1 VLHVFKSVLSLDH
14 RSGLAEGSRSN
25 DTRLYRRCLCAVAV
39 SVKKQH
45 PAIGNRAL
53 PAYSANWWK
62 LQAHDSTHTGGTRTN
77 TRTHTGSRGHFPF
90 SIL

>member
-1 VLHVFKSVLSLDH
+1 MYVYRPIFIYCWFINVLHVFKSVLSLDP

-53 PAYSANWWK
+53 PAYSAN
-62 LQAHDSTHTGGTRTN
+62 
-77 TRTHTGSRGHFPF
+77 
-90 SIL
+90 